1 MNHIKHAIEHAKEPA
16 IPVDRG
22 ENIAMME
29 PLLISEGAPSR
40 GELIDL
46 ALDLAARS
54 ASFRSKLPTPI
65 AAALSDLVRAM
76 NCYYSNL
83 IEGHNTHPVDIEKAL
98 KGNYSH
104 DAKKRNLQLE
114 AKAHIAVQK
123 WIDSGG
129 LGGPAT
135 SRAAIC
141 EIHRR
146 FCSELPPELLIV
158 EDPESHEKFRV
169 EPGQL
174 RKRDVKVGNLV
185 PISPGAIP
193 RFLDRFE
200 TAYGNLGKM
209 ETILSA
215 AAAHDRLAWIHPF
228 LDGNGRVCR
237 LMSHATLLETL
248 DTGAL
253 WSVSR
258 GLARRVTDYK
268 TLLAN
273 CDLPRRNALDGR
285 GNLSEAELIAFTRFF
300 LDVCIDQVK
309 FMEELMN
316 PKDLQAR
323 VMVWAKEQTVTK
335 ELAPNSDKILEALL
349 YRGELLRGEVPSLL
363 NTSERSAQ
371 RAVESLVKR
380 GVIVSDS
387 SRAPLRLAFP
397 AALVARWMP
406 GLFPEK

>member
-174 RKRDVKVGNLV
+174 RKRDVTVGNLV

-406 GLFPEK
+406 ELFPEK

>member
-1 MNHIKHAIEHAKEPA
+1 MSNTKPAKEPA
-16 IPVDRG
+16 KEPDIPIDRG

-29 PLLISEGAPSR
+29 PMLISDGAPAR
-40 GELIDL
+40 GDLIDL
-46 ALDLAARS
+46 ALDLVARS
-54 ASFRSKLPTPI
+54 TSFRSKLPIPI
-65 AAALSDLVRAM
+65 AVALSELVRAM

-104 DAKKRNLQLE
+104 DLKKRNLQLE

-123 WIDSGG
+123 WIDGGG
-129 LGGPAT
+129 LDGPAT
-135 SRAAIC
+135 SRAVIC

-158 EDPESHEKFRV
+158 EDPDSHEKFRV

-174 RKRDVKVGNLV
+174 RKRDVKVGNLI

-193 RFLDRFE
+193 RFLERFDVV
-200 TAYGNLGKM
+200 YSNLGKM

-215 AAAHDRLAWIHPF
+215 AAAHHRLAWIHPF

-258 GLARRVTDYK
+258 GLARRVNDYK

-309 FMEELMN
+309 FMEDLMN
-316 PKDLQAR
+316 PKELQVR
-323 VMVWAKEQTVTK
+323 VMVWAKEQIAAK

-349 YRGELLRGEVPSLL
+349 YRGELQRGEVPDLL

-371 RAVESLVKR
+371 RAVTSLVKHD
-380 GVIVSDS
+380 VIVSDS
-387 SRAPLRLAFP
+387 SRAPLQLAFP
-397 AALVARWMP
+397 ASLAARWMP
-406 GLFPEK
+406 ELFPEK

>member
-54 ASFRSKLPTPI
+54 ASFRSRLPTPI
-65 AAALSDLVRAM
+65 ALALSDLVRAM

-83 IEGHNTHPVDIEKAL
+83 IEGHNTHPVEIENAL

-123 WIDSGG
+123 WIDGGG
-129 LGGPAT
+129 LDDPAN

-158 EDPESHEKFRV
+158 EDSDSHEKFSV

-174 RKRDVKVGNLV
+174 RKRDVKVGNLI

-193 RFLDRFE
+193 RFLERFE
-200 TAYGNLGKM
+200 AVYSKLGKM

-215 AAAHDRLAWIHPF
+215 AAAHHRLAWMHPF

-258 GLARRVTDYK
+258 GLARRVVDYK

-335 ELAPNSDKILEALL
+335 ELAPNSDKILDALL

-371 RAVESLVKR
+371 RAVTSLVKR

-397 AALVARWMP
+397 ASLSARWMP
-406 GLFPEK
+406 DLFPEK

>member
-83 IEGHNTHPVDIEKAL
+83 IEGHNTHPVYIEKAL

-406 GLFPEK
+406 ELFPEK

>member
-1 MNHIKHAIEHAKEPA
+1 MSKSKHATEPAKEPA
-16 IPVDRG
+16 ISIDRG

-29 PLLISEGAPSR
+29 PMLISEGAPGR
-40 GELIDL
+40 GDLIDL
-46 ALDLAARS
+46 VLDLVARS
-54 ASFRSKLPTPI
+54 ASFRSKLPSPI
-65 AAALSDLVRAM
+65 AVALSDLVRAM

-104 DAKKRNLQLE
+104 DVKKRNLQLE

-123 WIDSGG
+123 WMDGGG
-129 LGGPAT
+129 LEGPAT
-135 SRAAIC
+135 RRAAIC

-146 FCSELPPELLIV
+146 FCSELPRELLIV
-158 EDPESHEKFRV
+158 EDPDSHENFLV

-174 RKRDVKVGNLV
+174 RKRDVKVGNHI

-193 RFLDRFE
+193 RFLDRFD
-200 TAYGNLGKM
+200 AVYCNLGKT
-209 ETILSA
+209 ETILSV
-215 AAAHDRLAWIHPF
+215 AAAHHRLAWIHPF

-258 GLARRVTDYK
+258 GLARRITDYK

-273 CDLPRRNALDGR
+273 CDLPRRNELDGR
-285 GNLSEAELIAFTRFF
+285 GNLSEEALIAFTRFF
-300 LDVCIDQVK
+300 LEVCIDQVE
-309 FMEELMN
+309 FMEDLMN
-316 PKDLQAR
+316 PKDLQVR
-323 VMVWAKEQTVTK
+323 VLVWAKEQTAAK
-335 ELAPNSDKILEALL
+335 ELAPHSDKILEALL
-349 YRGELLRGEVPSLL
+349 YRGELQRGEVHSIL
-363 NTSERSAQ
+363 NTSERSSQ
-371 RAVESLVKR
+371 RAVTSLVKC
-380 GVIVSDS
+380 GAIVSDS

-397 AALVARWMP
+397 ASLAARWMP
-406 GLFPEK
+406 ELFPEK

>member
-1 MNHIKHAIEHAKEPA
+1 MNRIKHAIEPAREPA

-29 PLLISEGAPSR
+29 PLLISEGASR
-40 GELIDL
+40 RGDLIDL
-46 ALDLAARS
+46 AVDLVARS

-123 WIDSGG
+123 WIDGGG
-129 LGGPAT
+129 LDGPAT

-158 EDPESHEKFRV
+158 EDPDSHEKFSV

-174 RKRDVKVGNLV
+174 RKRDVKVGNHI
-185 PISPGAIP
+185 PICPGAIP

-209 ETILSA
+209 ETILSV
-215 AAAHDRLAWIHPF
+215 AAAHHRLAWIHPF

-273 CDLPRRNALDGR
+273 CDLPRRNELDGR

-309 FMEELMN
+309 FMEDLMN
-316 PKDLQAR
+316 PKDLQVR
-323 VMVWAKEQTVTK
+323 VTVWAKEQTATK
-335 ELAPNSDKILEALL
+335 ELAPHSDKILEALL
-349 YRGELLRGEVPSLL
+349 YRGELQRGKVQGIL
-363 NTSERSAQ
+363 NVSERSAQ
-371 RAVESLVKR
+371 RAVTSLVKR

-397 AALVARWMP
+397 ASLAARWMP
-406 GLFPEK
+406 ELFTEK

>member
-1 MNHIKHAIEHAKEPA
+1 MNSIKRAAEPA

-22 ENIAMME
+22 ESIAMME
-29 PLLISEGAPSR
+29 PLVISEGAPRR

-46 ALDLAARS
+46 ALELVARS
-54 ASFRSKLPTPI
+54 ASFRSRLPTPI
-65 AAALSDLVRAM
+65 ALALSDLVRAM

-83 IEGHNTHPVDIEKAL
+83 IEGHNTHPVEIENAL

-123 WIDSGG
+123 WIDGGG
-129 LGGPAT
+129 LDGPAN

-146 FCSELPPELLIV
+146 FCSELHPELFI
-158 EDPESHEKFRV
+158 DPDSHEKFSV

-174 RKRDVKVGNLV
+174 RKRDVKVGNLI

-193 RFLDRFE
+193 RFLERFE

-215 AAAHDRLAWIHPF
+215 AAAHHRLAWIHPF

-237 LMSHATLLETL
+237 LMSHATLLETIE
-248 DTGAL
+248 TGAL

-258 GLARRVTDYK
+258 GLARRVNDYK

-285 GNLSEAELIAFTRFF
+285 GNLSEEELIAFTRFF
-300 LDVCIDQVK
+300 LEVCIDQVK

-316 PKDLQAR
+316 PKDLQIR
-323 VMVWAKEQTVTK
+323 VTVWAKEQTAAK
-335 ELAPNSDKILEALL
+335 ELAPHSDKILEALL
-349 YRGELLRGEVPSLL
+349 YRGELQRGEVQGILH
-363 NTSERSAQ
+363 TSERSAQ
-371 RAVESLVKR
+371 RAVTTLVKR

-397 AALVARWMP
+397 ASLAARWLP
-406 GLFPEK
+406 ELFPGK

>member
-1 MNHIKHAIEHAKEPA
+1 MSHTKPAIEPA
-16 IPVDRG
+16 ISIDRG

-29 PLLISEGAPSR
+29 PMLISEGAPGR
-40 GELIDL
+40 GELVDL
-46 ALDLAARS
+46 ALDLVARS
-54 ASFRSKLPTPI
+54 ASFRSKLPTAI
-65 AAALSDLVRAM
+65 AVALSGLVRAM

-83 IEGHNTHPVDIEKAL
+83 IEGHNAHPVDIEKAL

-104 DAKKRNLQLE
+104 DLKKRNLQLE
-114 AKAHIAVQK
+114 AKAHISVQK

-135 SRAAIC
+135 GRAAIC

-158 EDPESHEKFRV
+158 EDPDSHEKFRV

-174 RKRDVKVGNLV
+174 RKRDVKVGNHI
-185 PISPGAIP
+185 PIGPGTIL

-215 AAAHDRLAWIHPF
+215 AAAHHRLAWIHPF

-258 GLARRVTDYK
+258 GLARRVADYK

-273 CDLPRRNALDGR
+273 CDLPRRNELDGR

-300 LDVCIDQVK
+300 LEVCIDQVQ

-316 PKDLQAR
+316 PKDLQVR
-323 VMVWAKEQTVTK
+323 VMVWAKEQTAAK
-335 ELAPNSDKILEALL
+335 GLAPNSDKMLEALL
-349 YRGELLRGEVPSLL
+349 YRGELPRGEAPGIL

-371 RAVESLVKR
+371 RAVTSLVTR

-397 AALVARWMP
+397 ASLAARWMP
-406 GLFPEK
+406 ELFPEK

>member
-1 MNHIKHAIEHAKEPA
+1 MSHTKPAIEPAREPA
-16 IPVDRG
+16 ISIDRG

-29 PLLISEGAPSR
+29 PMLISEGAPGR
-40 GELIDL
+40 GELVDL
-46 ALDLAARS
+46 ALDLVARS
-54 ASFRSKLPTPI
+54 ASFRSKLPTAI
-65 AAALSDLVRAM
+65 AVALSDLVQAM

-83 IEGHNTHPVDIEKAL
+83 IEGHNAHPVDIEKAL

-104 DAKKRNLQLE
+104 DLKKRNLQLE
-114 AKAHIAVQK
+114 AKAHISVQK

-129 LGGPAT
+129 LDGPAT

-158 EDPESHEKFRV
+158 EDPDSHEKFRV

-174 RKRDVKVGNLV
+174 RKRDVKVGNHI
-185 PISPGAIP
+185 PIGPGAIP

-215 AAAHDRLAWIHPF
+215 AAAHHRLAWVHPF

-258 GLARRVTDYK
+258 GLARRVADYK

-273 CDLPRRNALDGR
+273 CDLPRRNELDGR

-300 LDVCIDQVK
+300 LEVCIDQVK

-316 PKDLQAR
+316 PKDLQVR
-323 VMVWAKEQTVTK
+323 VMVWAKEQTAAK
-335 ELAPNSDKILEALL
+335 GLAPNSDKMLEALL
-349 YRGELLRGEVPSLL
+349 YRGELPRGEAPGIL

-371 RAVESLVKR
+371 RAITSLVTR

-397 AALVARWMP
+397 ASLAARWMP
-406 GLFPEK
+406 ELFPEK

>member
-335 ELAPNSDKILEALL
+335 ELAPNSDKILDALL

-406 GLFPEK
+406 ELFPEK

>member
-1 MNHIKHAIEHAKEPA
+1 
-16 IPVDRG
+16 
-22 ENIAMME
+22 
-29 PLLISEGAPSR
+29 
-40 GELIDL
+40 
-46 ALDLAARS
+46 
-54 ASFRSKLPTPI
+54 
-65 AAALSDLVRAM
+65 
-76 NCYYSNL
+76 
-83 IEGHNTHPVDIEKAL
+83 
-98 KGNYSH
+98 
-104 DAKKRNLQLE
+104 
-114 AKAHIAVQK
+114 
-123 WIDSGG
+123 
-129 LGGPAT
+129 
-135 SRAAIC
+135 
-141 EIHRR
+141 
-146 FCSELPPELLIV
+146 LIV

-406 GLFPEK
+406 ELFPEK

>member
-1 MNHIKHAIEHAKEPA
+1 MIKTKDAIKPAKEPA
-16 IPVDRG
+16 ISIDRG

-29 PLLISEGAPSR
+29 PMLISDGAR
-40 GELIDL
+40 GRGDLIDL
-46 ALDLAARS
+46 VTDLVGRS
-54 ASFRSKLPTPI
+54 ASFRSKLPAPI

-104 DAKKRNLQLE
+104 DSKKRNLQLE
-114 AKAHIAVQK
+114 AKAHISVQK
-123 WIDSGG
+123 WIDEGG
-129 LGGPAT
+129 LDGLAT
-135 SRAAIC
+135 KRDIIC

-158 EDPESHEKFRV
+158 EDPESHEKCRV
-169 EPGQL
+169 EPGEF
-174 RKRDVKVGNLV
+174 RKRDVKVGNHIPV
-185 PISPGAIP
+185 SPGAIP

-200 TAYGNLGKM
+200 AVYGKLGKT
-209 ETILSA
+209 ETILAA
-215 AAAHDRLAWIHPF
+215 AAAHHRLAWIHPF

-258 GLARRVTDYK
+258 GLARRVADYK
-268 TLLAN
+268 ALLAN
-273 CDLPRRNALDGR
+273 CDMSRRNELDGR
-285 GNLSEAELIAFTRFF
+285 GNLSEEALIAFTRFF
-300 LDVCIDQVK
+300 LEVCIDQVK
-309 FMEELMN
+309 FMEGLMN
-316 PKDLQAR
+316 PKDFQVR
-323 VMVWAKEQTVTK
+323 VMVWGKEQIAAK
-335 ELAPNSDKILEALL
+335 ALAPNADKLLESLL
-349 YRGELLRGEVPSLL
+349 YRGELQRGDVQGIL

-371 RAVESLVKR
+371 RAVTSLVQQ
-380 GVIVSDS
+380 GVVVSDS

-397 AALVARWMP
+397 AALAARWMP
-406 GLFPEK
+406 ELFPEK

>member
-237 LMSHATLLETL
+237 LMSQATLLETL

-335 ELAPNSDKILEALL
+335 ELAPNSDKILDALL

>member
-1 MNHIKHAIEHAKEPA
+1 MSNIEHATEPARQPA

-29 PLLISEGAPSR
+29 PLLISEGAPKR
-40 GELIDL
+40 GDLIDL
-46 ALDLAARS
+46 ALDLVARS

-65 AAALSDLVRAM
+65 AAALCDLVRAM

-83 IEGHNTHPVDIEKAL
+83 IEGHNTHPVDIEEAL

-104 DAKKRNLQLE
+104 DVKKRNLQLE
-114 AKAHIAVQK
+114 AKAHITVQT

-129 LGGPAT
+129 LAGPAT

-158 EDPESHEKFRV
+158 EDPDSRERFRV

-174 RKRDVKVGNLV
+174 RKRDVKVGNHI

-200 TAYGNLGKM
+200 TTYSNLGKM
-209 ETILSA
+209 ETILCA
-215 AAAHDRLAWIHPF
+215 AAAHHRLAWIHPF

-258 GLARRVTDYK
+258 GLARHVTDYK

-285 GNLSEAELIAFTRFF
+285 GNLSEEELIAFTHFF
-300 LDVCIDQVK
+300 LEVCIDQVK

-316 PKDLQAR
+316 PKDLQVR
-323 VMVWAKEQTVTK
+323 VMVWAKEQTGAK
-335 ELAPNSDKILEALL
+335 ELAPHSDKILEALL
-349 YRGELLRGEVPSLL
+349 YRGELKRGEVQGML
-363 NTSERSAQ
+363 NTNERSAQ
-371 RAVESLVKR
+371 RAVTSLVKR
-380 GVIVSDS
+380 GVVVSDS

-397 AALVARWMP
+397 ASLAARWMP
-406 GLFPEK
+406 ELFPEK

>member
-237 LMSHATLLETL
+237 LMSQATLLETL

-406 GLFPEK
+406 ELFPEK

>member
-1 MNHIKHAIEHAKEPA
+1 MIKTKDAIKPAKEPA
-16 IPVDRG
+16 ISIDRG

-29 PLLISEGAPSR
+29 PMLISDGAR
-40 GELIDL
+40 GRGDLIDL
-46 ALDLAARS
+46 VTDLVGRS
-54 ASFRSKLPTPI
+54 ASFRSKLPAPI

-104 DAKKRNLQLE
+104 DSKKRNLQLE
-114 AKAHIAVQK
+114 AKAHISVQK
-123 WIDSGG
+123 WIDEGG
-129 LGGPAT
+129 LDGLAT
-135 SRAAIC
+135 KRDIIC

-158 EDPESHEKFRV
+158 EDPESHEKCRV
-169 EPGQL
+169 EPGEF
-174 RKRDVKVGNLV
+174 RKRDVKVGNHIPV
-185 PISPGAIP
+185 SPGAIP

-200 TAYGNLGKM
+200 AVYGKLGKT
-209 ETILSA
+209 ETILA
-215 AAAHDRLAWIHPF
+215 AAAVHHRLAWIHPF

-258 GLARRVTDYK
+258 GLARRVADYK
-268 TLLAN
+268 ALLAN
-273 CDLPRRNALDGR
+273 CDMSRRNELDGR
-285 GNLSEAELIAFTRFF
+285 GNLSEEALIAFTRFF
-300 LDVCIDQVK
+300 LEVCIDQVK
-309 FMEELMN
+309 FMEGLMN
-316 PKDLQAR
+316 PKDFQVR
-323 VMVWAKEQTVTK
+323 VMVWGKEQIAAK
-335 ELAPNSDKILEALL
+335 ALAPNADKLLESLL
-349 YRGELLRGEVPSLL
+349 YRGELQRGDVQGIL

-371 RAVESLVKR
+371 RAVTSLVQQ
-380 GVIVSDS
+380 GVVVSDS

-397 AALVARWMP
+397 AALAARWMP
-406 GLFPEK
+406 ELFPEK

>member
-1 MNHIKHAIEHAKEPA
+1 MSNIKHAIKPAKRPA
-16 IPVDRG
+16 ILVDQG

-29 PLLISEGAPSR
+29 PLLISEGARKR
-40 GELIDL
+40 GDLIDL
-46 ALDLAARS
+46 ALDLVARS
-54 ASFRSKLPTPI
+54 ASLRSKLPTPI

-104 DAKKRNLQLE
+104 DVKKRNLQLE

-129 LGGPAT
+129 LRGPAT

-158 EDPESHEKFRV
+158 EDPDSQEKFRV
-169 EPGQL
+169 EPGQF
-174 RKRDVKVGNLV
+174 KRNVKVGNHI

-200 TAYGNLGKM
+200 TAYSNLGKM

-215 AAAHDRLAWIHPF
+215 AAAHHRLAWIHPF

-237 LMSHATLLETL
+237 LMSHATLLATL

-285 GNLSEAELIAFTRFF
+285 GNLSEEELIAFTRFF
-300 LDVCIDQVK
+300 LEVCIDQVK

-316 PKDLQAR
+316 PKDLQVR
-323 VMVWAKEQTVTK
+323 VMVWAKEQTAIK
-335 ELAPNSDKILEALL
+335 ELAPHSDKILEALL
-349 YRGELLRGEVPSLL
+349 YRGELQRGEVQGML
-363 NTSERSAQ
+363 NTNERSAQ
-371 RAVESLVKR
+371 RAVTSLVKR
-380 GVIVSDS
+380 GVVVSDS
-387 SRAPLRLAFP
+387 TRAPLRLAFP
-397 AALVARWMP
+397 ASLAARWMP
-406 GLFPEK
+406 ELFPEK

>member
-1 MNHIKHAIEHAKEPA
+1 MNHIKPAIKPAKEPA
-16 IPVDRG
+16 ISVDRD

-29 PLLISEGAPSR
+29 PLLISEGTPSR

-46 ALDLAARS
+46 ALELVARS
-54 ASFRSKLPTPI
+54 ASFRSKLPAPI

-104 DAKKRNLQLE
+104 DLKKRNLQLE

-123 WIDSGG
+123 WIDGGG

-174 RKRDVKVGNLV
+174 RKRDVKVGNLI

-200 TAYGNLGKM
+200 MVYGNLGKM

-215 AAAHDRLAWIHPF
+215 AAAHHRLAWIHPF

-258 GLARRVTDYK
+258 GLSRRVADYK

-323 VMVWAKEQTVTK
+323 VMVWANEQTAAK
-335 ELAPNSDKILEALL
+335 ELAPHSNKILEALL
-349 YRGELLRGEVPSLL
+349 YRGELQRGEVQGIL
-363 NTSERSAQ
+363 NISERSAQ
-371 RAVESLVKR
+371 RAVTSLVKR
-380 GVIVSDS
+380 DVIVSDS

-397 AALVARWMP
+397 ASLAARWMP
-406 GLFPEK
+406 ELFSEK

>member
-1 MNHIKHAIEHAKEPA
+1 MTHIKHAIEPAKEPA

-22 ENIAMME
+22 ENIDMME
-29 PLLISEGAPSR
+29 PLLISEGAPGR
-40 GELIDL
+40 GDLIDL

-65 AAALSDLVRAM
+65 AVALSDLVRAM

-83 IEGHNTHPVDIEKAL
+83 IEGRNTHPVEIEKAL

-104 DAKKRNLQLE
+104 DLKKRNLQLE

-129 LGGPAT
+129 LEGPAT
-135 SRAAIC
+135 SRAAIS

-158 EDPESHEKFRV
+158 EDPDSHEKFRV

-174 RKRDVKVGNLV
+174 RKRDVKVGNHI

-215 AAAHDRLAWIHPF
+215 AAAHHRLAWIHPF

-285 GNLSEAELIAFTRFF
+285 GNLSEAELIVFTRFF
-300 LDVCIDQVK
+300 LDVCFDQVK

-323 VMVWAKEQTVTK
+323 VMVWAKEQTAAK

-349 YRGELLRGEVPSLL
+349 YRGELQRGEVPGLL

-371 RAVESLVKR
+371 RAVESLVKHA
-380 GVIVSDS
+380 VIVSDS

-397 AALVARWMP
+397 AALAARWMP
-406 GLFPEK
+406 ELFPEK

>member
-1 MNHIKHAIEHAKEPA
+1 MNNIKRAAEPAKQPA

-22 ENIAMME
+22 ESIAMME
-29 PLLISEGAPSR
+29 PLIISEGAPTR

-46 ALDLAARS
+46 ALELVARS

-65 AAALSDLVRAM
+65 ALALSDLVRAM

-83 IEGHNTHPVDIEKAL
+83 IEGHNTHPVEIEKAL

-114 AKAHIAVQK
+114 AKAHIAAQK

-129 LGGPAT
+129 LDDPAN

-158 EDPESHEKFRV
+158 EDSDSHEKFSV

-174 RKRDVKVGNLV
+174 RKRDVKVGNLI

-215 AAAHDRLAWIHPF
+215 AAAHHRLAWIHPF

-237 LMSHATLLETL
+237 LMSHATLLETI

-258 GLARRVTDYK
+258 GLARRVNDYK

-285 GNLSEAELIAFTRFF
+285 GNLSEEELIAFTRFF
-300 LDVCIDQVK
+300 LEVCIDQVK

-316 PKDLQAR
+316 PKELQVR
-323 VMVWAKEQTVTK
+323 VMVWAKEQTAAK
-335 ELAPNSDKILEALL
+335 ELAPHSDKILEALL
-349 YRGELLRGEVPSLL
+349 YRGELQRGEVQGILHT
-363 NTSERSAQ
+363 NERSAQ
-371 RAVESLVKR
+371 RAVTTLVKR

-387 SRAPLRLAFP
+387 SRAPLRIAFP
-397 AALVARWMP
+397 ASLAARWMP
-406 GLFPEK
+406 ELFPEK

>member
-1 MNHIKHAIEHAKEPA
+1 MSKTKPAKEPA
-16 IPVDRG
+16 ISIDRG

-29 PLLISEGAPSR
+29 PMLISEGAPSR
-40 GELIDL
+40 GSLIDL
-46 ALDLAARS
+46 ALDLVAGS

-65 AAALSDLVRAM
+65 AIALSDLVRAM
-76 NCYYSNL
+76 NCYYSNS

-98 KGNYSH
+98 KGDYSH
-104 DAKKRNLQLE
+104 DVEKRNLQLE

-123 WIDSGG
+123 WIDGGG
-129 LGGPAT
+129 LGGPVT
-135 SRAAIC
+135 GRAAIC

-158 EDPESHEKFRV
+158 EDPDSHEKFPV

-174 RKRDVKVGNLV
+174 RKRDVKVGNHV
-185 PISPGAIP
+185 PISPGAIS
-193 RFLDRFE
+193 RFVDRVD
-200 TAYGNLGKM
+200 AVYSNLGKM

-215 AAAHDRLAWIHPF
+215 AAAHHRLAWIHPF

-258 GLARRVTDYK
+258 GLARRVADYK
-268 TLLAN
+268 ALLAD
-273 CDLPRRNALDGR
+273 CDMPRRNALDGR
-285 GNLSEAELIAFTRFF
+285 GNLSEEALIAFTRFF
-300 LDVCIDQVK
+300 LEVCIDQVK
-309 FMEELMN
+309 FMEGLMK
-316 PKDLQAR
+316 PKDLQVR
-323 VMVWAKEQTVTK
+323 VMVWAKEQAAAK
-335 ELAPNSDKILEALL
+335 ELAPHSDKILEALL
-349 YRGELLRGEVPSLL
+349 YRGELQRGEVQGIL

-371 RAVESLVKR
+371 RAVTSLVKR
-380 GVIVSDS
+380 GVIVSDT

-397 AALVARWMP
+397 ASLTARWMP
-406 GLFPEK
+406 ELFPEK